1 MEFRR
6 YSHLHHKKFHH
17 SSKPSPHIFFFLAP
31 PIFLVQPTDQKVAE
45 NAPAVLDCIAAG
57 NPTPTLFWMKEG
69 EPNIILP
76 GTHIKQLTVTPE
88 GSLRIGKHSM
98 I

>member
-1 MEFRR
+1 MFMLVNQK
-6 YSHLHHKKFHH
+6 SIL
-17 SSKPSPHIFFFLAP
+17 PSDWYIIIVLAP
-31 PIFLVQPTDQKVAE
+31 PIFIVQPTDQKVAE

-69 EPNIILP
+69 ESSILLP

-88 GSLRIGKHSM
+88 GSLRIGKT
-98 I
+98 

>member
-1 MEFRR
+1 M
-6 YSHLHHKKFHH
+6 
-17 SSKPSPHIFFFLAP
+17 
-31 PIFLVQPTDQKVAE
+31 AE

-88 GSLRIGKHSM
+88 GSLRIGKQSK
-98 I
+98 IYFQKIDQRIQFPYGCNQSSLKSYLNYSEC

>member
-1 MEFRR
+1 M
-6 YSHLHHKKFHH
+6 
-17 SSKPSPHIFFFLAP
+17 
-31 PIFLVQPTDQKVAE
+31 AE

-88 GSLRIGKHSM
+88 GSLRIGKHSK
-98 I
+98 IHFQILT

>member
-1 MEFRR
+1 MILLPFYLFNIKQETKITIAVLLI
-6 YSHLHHKKFHH
+6 Y
-17 SSKPSPHIFFFLAP
+17 FFYFLAP

-69 EPNIILP
+69 DSSILLP
-76 GTHIKQLTVTPE
+76 GTHIKQLSVTPE
-88 GSLRIGKHSM
+88 GSLRIG
-98 I
+98 

>member
-1 MEFRR
+1 MFIDILLSCERNHYTTSNSYINFC
-6 YSHLHHKKFHH
+6 L
-17 SSKPSPHIFFFLAP
+17 LAP

-45 NAPAVLDCIAAG
+45 NAPAVMDCIAAG

-69 EPNIILP
+69 DSSILLP

-88 GSLRIGKHSM
+88 GSLRIG
-98 I
+98 